1 MAYVLPSMALK
12 EQKVIIKGT
21 ACLTQL
27 LLMKGNSIIQS
38 INAARLRN
46 SRVNILEVIGNASVG
61 GMENY
66 IKSFIAHLPP
76 DQFNITCICPY
87 ESPFTASLRK
97 LGVEEVYITPIADD
111 PSWRSIQLTVEVARL
126 HHIDVLHAHMPKAH
140 ILAGLAGCLINKP
153 VVATLHGMNV
163 SSHDLGAHRALGSHL
178 ITNCQEAFTQALAMG
193 VAADRVCL
201 VRNGVDTSVFTA
213 GRCEDELRKAINVPP
228 GTPLVGFVGRLD
240 HEKGP
245 DLFLRAAEYVHHQ
258 RPDVHF
264 VMIGNGS
271 MREHLGIMCANMRLE
286 QQVHFA
292 GWYTNTA
299 HVYPA
304 LDLLVHTSRSD
315 GTSLVLLEAMS
326 CGCPTIGL
334 AVGGVPE
341 IIENGSTGLLAGAGD
356 WEGVGTRIIQLL
368 DQPEL
373 MKSMGANAHSRI
385 KQYFDLQVNSRCT
398 AERLRDIAFADMN
411 PRRFENDGTM
421 ARELGRKASLETPAE
436 RTR

>member
-1 MAYVLPSMALK
+1 
-12 EQKVIIKGT
+12 
-21 ACLTQL
+21 
-27 LLMKGNSIIQS
+27 MKGNSIVQS
-38 INAARLRN
+38 INVARHRN

-76 DQFNITCICPY
+76 DQFKITCICPY
-87 ESPFTASLRK
+87 ESPFTASLRSI
-97 LGVEEVYITPIADD
+97 GVEEVYITPIADD

-140 ILAGLAGCLINKP
+140 ILAGLAGCLISKP

-163 SSHDLGAHRALGSHL
+163 SSHDLGANRALGSHL

-193 VAADRVCL
+193 VPAERVCL
-201 VRNGVDTSVFTA
+201 VRNGVDTSVFTP
-213 GRCEDELRKAINVPP
+213 GRNGDELRKAIGVPS

-245 DLFLRAAEYVHHQ
+245 DLFLRAAEYVHQQ

-271 MREHLGIMCANMRLE
+271 MREYLGTMCANMRLE
-286 QQVHFA
+286 QQLHFA
-292 GWYTNTA
+292 GWTANTA
-299 HVYPA
+299 DIYPA
-304 LDLLVHTSRSD
+304 LDILAHTSRSD

-341 IIENGSTGLLAGAGD
+341 IIENGSTGSLAGAGD
-356 WEGVGTRIIQLL
+356 WEGVGSRIIQLL

-373 MKSMGANAHSRI
+373 RRSMGVAGRKRI
-385 KQYFDLQVNSRCT
+385 KQYFDLKVNTRQT
-398 AERLRDIAFADMN
+398 AERLRDIAFADIN
-411 PRRFENDGTM
+411 GQRFGNDSSI

-436 RTR
+436 QTR